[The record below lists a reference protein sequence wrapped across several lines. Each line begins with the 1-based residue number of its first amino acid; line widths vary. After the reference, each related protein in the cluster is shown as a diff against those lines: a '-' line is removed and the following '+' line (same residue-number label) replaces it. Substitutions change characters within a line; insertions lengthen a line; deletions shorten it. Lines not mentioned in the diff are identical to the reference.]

1 MATGLP
7 DAKAAAGFTLRW
19 QTSGHVAGQESRMP
33 LLKVLTPEEAE
44 KLGVPRISWV
54 ISPSM
59 PKMKQSRPASP
70 DSPTKPDQGLIP
82 PDDPFFNGS
91 VELFWKHAY
100 KPE

>member
-1 MATGLP
+1 
-7 DAKAAAGFTLRW
+7 
-19 QTSGHVAGQESRMP
+19 MP
-33 LLKVLTPEEAE
+33 LFKVLTPEETE

-54 ISPSM
+54 SWPAM
-59 PKMKQSRPASP
+59 PGLKHSRPAPP
-70 DSPTKPDQGLIP
+70 DRPSEPEQGPIP